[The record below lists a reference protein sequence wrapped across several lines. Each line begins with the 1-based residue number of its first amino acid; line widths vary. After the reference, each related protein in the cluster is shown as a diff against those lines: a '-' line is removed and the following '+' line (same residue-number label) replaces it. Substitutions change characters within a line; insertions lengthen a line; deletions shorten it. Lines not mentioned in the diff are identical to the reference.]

1 MISATPGPGLPLKPL
16 VDELVRAALAAVDP
30 AAAVRRALVHEGQ
43 FLHVDERTFDLE
55 AVERIVVVGAG
66 KAGAPMAAAAEAG
79 LGDRP
84 GWQGGVVIVKE
95 GHTAPQPA
103 TIALIE
109 AGHPLPDA
117 RGVAGTE
124 AILARLAGLG
134 PCDLVLALI
143 SGGGSA
149 LLADPAPPVTLAD
162 LQAVTDLLL
171 KAGAT
176 IGELNTVRKH
186 LARLKGGGLA
196 AAAAPA
202 PLVALILSDVVG
214 SPLDIIASG
223 PTVPDPATFADA
235 WAVIAGRGLE
245 SRIPPAVRDRLEAG
259 RRGAIPDTPG
269 PDDPCFAQVTNVI
282 VGDNRQAAQA
292 AVERARALGLNALLL
307 STYIEGEARE
317 VGRVV
322 AGLAKELA
330 AIGAP
335 LPRPACLVLGGE
347 TTVTVRG
354 PGRGGRNQEL
364 ALAAALALDGWGD
377 HVAVATLATDGGD
390 GTGDAAGAV
399 ATGATV
405 AHARALGLDP
415 AAALAA
421 NDSYAFWHAL
431 GAGIVTG
438 PTGTNVNDLT
448 FVIVL

>member
-1 MISATPGPGLPLKPL
+1 
-16 VDELVRAALAAVDP
+16 
-30 AAAVRRALVHEGQ
+30 
-43 FLHVDERTFDLE
+43 
-55 AVERIVVVGAG
+55 VERVVVVGAG
-66 KAGAPMAAAAEAG
+66 KAGAPMAAAAEAV
-79 LGDRP
+79 LGDLP
-84 GWQGGVVIVKE
+84 GWRGGVVIVKE
-95 GHTAPQPA
+95 GHTEPRPA
-103 TIALIE
+103 IIDLIE

-124 AILARLAGLG
+124 QILARLGGLG
-134 PCDLVLALI
+134 PRDLVLALI

-162 LQAVTDLLL
+162 LQAVTGLLL

-196 AAAAPA
+196 AATAPA

-235 WAVIAGRGLE
+235 WAVIMDRSLADRL
-245 SRIPPAVRDRLEAG
+245 PPAVRARLEAG
-259 RRGAIPDTPG
+259 RRGEIPDTPG
-269 PDDPCFAQVTNVI
+269 PDDPRFAQVTNVI
-282 VGDNRQAAQA
+282 VGDNRLAAQA
-292 AVERARALGLNALLL
+292 AVERARALGLHALLL

-330 AIGAP
+330 ATGMP

-364 ALAAALALDGWGD
+364 ALAAALALDGWSEG
-377 HVAVATLATDGGD
+377 VAVATLATDGGD

-405 AHARALGLDP
+405 ARARALGLDP
-415 AAALAA
+415 AAALTA
-421 NDSYAFWHAL
+421 NDSYTFWHAL
-431 GAGIVTG
+431 GDGIVTG